1 MYLLKEHSAT
11 TDDPLFLKMPLSSHE
26 NLKEK
31 QLLFFP
37 EISVAK
43 WFYESGIAEKNL
55 IHWLCDNLIKE
66 DKNFLDIGAHVGTY
80 SFICGKKAK
89 HTYSFECNPK
99 VFCYL
104 AANIALH
111 ELEEKITPY
120 RYALGNEA
128 KILDFYIRSSDGGG
142 NGVKLLSTSDNN
154 LKKINVEVRTL
165 DSFKLE
171 NIGLIKIDVE
181 GFEKEVLLGG
191 LETLANNNFPDII
204 FESWGD
210 WKEKEGVPANQI
222 REELFD
228 TLRKIGYEIIQISG
242 VQDMF
247 LSKYKRS

>member
-11 TDDPLFLKMPLSSHE
+11 TDDPLFLKMPLSNQ
-26 NLKEK
+26 NLKET

-55 IHWLCDNLIKE
+55 IHWICDNLIKE

-111 ELEEKITPY
+111 QLEEKITPY
-120 RYALGNEA
+120 RYAIGDEA
-128 KILDFYIRSSDGGG
+128 KILDFYIRSNDGGG
-142 NGVKLLSTSDNN
+142 NGVKLLSNSDNN
-154 LKKINVEVRTL
+154 LKKIKVEVRTL

-191 LETLANNNFPDII
+191 LETLVNNNFPDII

-210 WKEKEGVPANQI
+210 WKEKEGVPAKQI

-228 TLRKIGYEIIQISG
+228 TLKKIGYETVQLTG